1 MDRRSQFGK
10 KSLKE
15 IFSLLQYDK
24 SEKFLVKLNNEEFLV
39 YFSAITETEL
49 IAGNECNKFEI
60 KTRILD
66 FLSNFTKVPVDNQIA
81 VKAGDFRRIYGI
93 RIPDAIIAA
102 TAYILKATLIT
113 RNAKDFEKIKEI
125 TIKIP
130 Y

>member
-1 MDRRSQFGK
+1 M
-10 KSLKE
+10 KSVVLDTDILVDYFRKYE
-15 IFSLLQYDK
+15 K
-24 SEKFLVKLNNEEFLV
+24 SGKFLEKLKNEEFLV

-49 IAGNECNKFEI
+49 IAGSECNKFEI

-93 RIPDAIIAA
+93 LIPDATIAA

-113 RNAKDFEKIKEI
+113 RNARDYEKIKEI
-125 TIKIP
+125 TLKIP